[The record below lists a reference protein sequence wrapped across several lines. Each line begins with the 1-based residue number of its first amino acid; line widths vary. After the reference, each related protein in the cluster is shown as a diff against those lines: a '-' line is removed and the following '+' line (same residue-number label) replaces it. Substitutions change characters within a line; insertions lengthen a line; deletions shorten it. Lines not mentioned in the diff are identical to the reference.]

1 MVFIPNNLSW
11 SPRSVRDLHRR
22 RWNIEVFFKQ
32 AKQTLKLS
40 NFLGHSADA
49 VRWQVCKALLVEV
62 LLRFQG
68 FASAWARSFTRLF
81 AVVRSAVWER
91 LDLLGPLR
99 SYGRASN
106 RERKSCAQKLQ

>member
-49 VRWQVCKALLVEV
+49 VRWKVYKALLV
-62 LLRFQG
+62 
-68 FASAWARSFTRLF
+68 
-81 AVVRSAVWER
+81 
-91 LDLLGPLR
+91 
-99 SYGRASN
+99 
-106 RERKSCAQKLQ
+106 